1 MNQTAEGSGASFM
14 EKVSAF
20 IVDKRSLI
28 FLITIILLIFSAFSA
43 QLGRGRE
50 RPHLLPAGG
59 FRNKAGA
66 ERHGRTVHHLRH
78 GEDHGRETS
87 RWTKPTR

>member
-28 FLITIILLIFSAFSA
+28 FLITIILLIFSPSRATGSRSRA
-43 QLGRGRE
+43 
-50 RPHLLPAGG
+50 
-59 FRNKAGA
+59 
-66 ERHGRTVHHLRH
+66 
-78 GEDHGRETS
+78 TS
-87 RWTKPTR
+87 PTTCRRIPKQSRR

>member
-28 FLITIILLIFSAFSA
+28 FLITIILLIFSAFS
-43 QLGRGRE
+43 
-50 RPHLLPAGG
+50 
-59 FRNKAGA
+59 RN
-66 ERHGRTVHHLRH
+66 
-78 GEDHGRETS
+78 
-87 RWTKPTR
+87 